1 MKYRIYAFIAVS
13 LLFSSITSAWA
24 QIPSLLPGKSL
35 SPAPSS
41 SSGKDTT
48 VVVDINKELADA
60 QARFQETQN
69 SANNYQSKLNQATL
83 PADTRSELL
92 KQFNQRQTLA
102 DRYAQQIEYLKQLQ
116 TLDQKIVLAKQQRDN
131 WTPPAGS
138 PPWPLTDGD
147 QVRFNIISL
156 ESRIGQLNK
165 DLAGLTDQITT
176 YAREKSDAEVRLRQI
191 QESLDKNPTKQ
202 SDNDR
207 KTLDNAQLTLAFK
220 SAILYRTD
228 LERRL
233 KEKQLTLLNA
243 ELETVT
249 KTWNYYD
256 GRFTLSPEM
265 LASAKGDI
273 QFIVDRDRDLE
284 LKALAKSES
293 TLASLNKAQENY
305 QALENKK
312 ASPAQ
317 LAQAKANLDIA
328 QAADSM
334 ARTEV
339 DRLRQLIEMG
349 GYAQKIWDARAELYA
364 ATPPSAVRVSEIAE
378 SVKLGLT
385 RVSQSRGNLVQ
396 ALTNKEQ
403 EAFDLREALLFNKDD
418 LDRKALTAKL
428 QTANAEAD
436 SIRLVQTVLDKF
448 EQYLLLLQSE
458 LGEQAKQKTTKEWF
472 VSIWQKLVKS
482 AQNIWQY
489 ELFTVDDVVVADGKE
504 IKTIRSVTVG
514 KSVGALSLLL
524 IGYMLIAWFIR
535 SSIALAER
543 RMGLKTPTASVIRR
557 WATLIATGTLI
568 ILSFNLVQIP
578 LSVFAFLGGAL
589 AIGVGF
595 GTQNIL
601 KNLISGA
608 ILLIERPI
616 RMGDFVEIDGIRGRV
631 TSIGIRFSTIHSSD
645 GIDTL
650 IPNSELVE
658 KKLTNWTFSNPDI
671 RREIQ
676 IGVAYGTD
684 PSQVHGL
691 IQSAALAHPDVMP
704 SPAPTVLLKDLGDN
718 ALIFTLRYWIRVAAG
733 TDAARVDSD
742 LRRDVLVKLKSAG
755 IELPYPQ
762 RDVHLSSEEP
772 LRVII
777 DSPPTANH

>member
-256 GRFTLSPEM
+256 GRFTLSPEI

-364 ATPPSAVRVSEIAE
+364 TTPPSAVRVSEIAE

-403 EAFDLREALLFNKDD
+403 EAFDLREALLFSKDD

-543 RMGLKTPTASVIRR
+543 RMGLKTPTATVIRR

-684 PSQVHGL
+684 PTQVLGL

-772 LRVII
+772 LRVVI

>member
-1 MKYRIYAFIAVS
+1 MKTRIYAFVALSLMVS
-13 LLFSSITSAWA
+13 GVTTAWA
-24 QIPSLLPGKSL
+24 QLPSLLPGKSL
-35 SPAPSS
+35 TPATANSAT
-41 SSGKDTT
+41 KETT

-60 QARFQETQN
+60 QARFQEAQT
-69 SANNYQSKLNQATL
+69 SANNYQSKLSQTTL
-83 PADTRSELL
+83 PADTRSALL
-92 KQFNQRQTLA
+92 KQFNQRQTLS
-102 DRYAQQIEYLKQLQ
+102 DRYAQQIEYLKLLQ
-116 TLDQKIVLAKQQRDN
+116 SLDQKITVAKQEQDN
-131 WTPPAGS
+131 WTPPAGT
-138 PPWPLTDGD
+138 PPWPVTEGD
-147 QVRFNIISL
+147 QIRFSIISL
-156 ESRIGQLNK
+156 DNRIAQLK
-165 DLAGLTDQITT
+165 QDLVALTDQITT

-191 QESLDKNPTKQ
+191 QESLGKDPAKQ

-233 KEKQLTLLNA
+233 KEKQFTLLNVQRDT
-243 ELETVT
+243 LS
-249 KTWNYYD
+249 KTWNYFD
-256 GRFTLSPEM
+256 GRFTLSPEV
-265 LASAKGDI
+265 LATAKGEI
-273 QFIVDRDRDLE
+273 QFIMDRDRDLE

-293 TLASLNKAQENY
+293 ALASLNKAQANY
-305 QALENKK
+305 QTLDTKK
-312 ASPAQ
+312 APPSQ

-328 QAADSM
+328 QAVESM

-364 ATPPSAVRVSEIAE
+364 ATPPSAVRVSEMAE

-385 RVSQSRGNLVQ
+385 RVAQSRSTLAQ
-396 ALTNKEQ
+396 TLTNKEQ
-403 EAFDLREALLFNKDD
+403 EGFDLREALLFSKND
-418 LDRKALTAKL
+418 LDRKVLAAKL
-428 QTANAEAD
+428 QAANTEAD

-458 LGEQAKQKTTKEWF
+458 LGEQAKQKSAKERF
-472 VSIWQKLVKS
+472 ISVWQQSVKL

-489 ELFTVDDVVVADGKE
+489 ELFTVDDVVIADGKE
-504 IKTIRSVTVG
+504 IKTTRSVTVG

-524 IGYMLIAWFIR
+524 IGYILLAWFIR
-535 SSIALAER
+535 AGVSLAER
-543 RMGLKTPTASVIRR
+543 RMGLKTPTATVIRR

-568 ILSFNLVQIP
+568 IMSFNLVQIP

-676 IGVAYGTD
+676 IGITYDAD
-684 PSQVHGL
+684 PTQVIHL
-691 IQSAALAHPDVMP
+691 IQATATEHPDVMP
-704 SPAPTVLLKDLGDN
+704 NPSPTVILKEFGDN
-718 ALIFTLRYWIRVAAG
+718 ALIFTLRYWVRVGSG
-733 TDAARVDSD
+733 TDGSRIDSD
-742 LRRDVLVKLKSAG
+742 LRRDILVKLKSAS
-755 IELPYPQ
+755 INLPYPQ

-772 LRVII
+772 LKVII
-777 DSPPTANH
+777 NPPASPNH